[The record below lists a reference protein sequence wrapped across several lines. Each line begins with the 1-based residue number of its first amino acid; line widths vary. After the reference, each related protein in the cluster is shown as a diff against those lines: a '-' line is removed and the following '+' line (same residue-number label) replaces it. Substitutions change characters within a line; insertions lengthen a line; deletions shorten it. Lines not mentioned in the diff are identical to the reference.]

1 MKKVGKKPQNRKP
14 EERAPDGT
22 FTKGN
27 TGNPGGQPQWRREF
41 AEAFGKRCAPLA
53 EAVLFRV
60 LSGRGKDGKDDPDIT
75 TDHQLRA
82 AEDVLMY
89 VVPRPKQEVDV
100 NNTGPGVFAGL
111 TPEQLVAIATGK
123 GQETK

>member
-1 MKKVGKKPQNRKP
+1 MSKGGKKPQNRTP

-22 FTKGN
+22 FAKGN

-53 EAVLFRV
+53 EEVLFRV
-60 LSGRGKDGKDDPDIT
+60 LSGKGKDGKKDPDIT

-100 NNTGPGVFAGL
+100 NNTGPSVFAGL
-111 TPEQLVAIATGK
+111 SPEQLVAIATGNPVERK
-123 GQETK
+123 